1 MSETRFEF
9 DGITYDVESQ
19 SRRGV
24 TLAISRDG
32 AGLERLTVD
41 LYDLRSRTE
50 ALEALNAVDK
60 DVPWFEHLR
69 NLAVNV
75 KAGNGVSPNGVQD
88 ASSMPLAACAD
99 WPSDASDEAFHGLAG
114 DIVRTLEPHTES
126 DPHALLTI
134 SLVAFGN
141 SVGPEPHFR
150 VGQDEH
156 GLRLNAVL
164 VGPTGHGRKGMSQ
177 AEITSLFERADP
189 DFRKRVI
196 TGLSSGEGLIWAV
209 RDPIYKQEPIKE
221 KGHVVGYQEVQVDA
235 GVDDKRL
242 LVVEPEFARTLKA
255 IRREGNILS
264 AVIRQAWDSGNL
276 RTLTRNNPAVATGA
290 HISIIGHITPTEIR
304 RYLDSTEAANGFG
317 NRILWVAVRRSQF
330 LPEGGSAPEADLD
343 QIAKRLAD
351 ALSFAATAKEI
362 RRDAEARD
370 IWHAV
375 YPTLSQGKP
384 GLVGAATGRAEA
396 QVMRLASIYA
406 LMEQSTVI
414 GAPHLV
420 AALAFWE
427 RGEAT
432 ARYIFGDATG
442 DSVADTILREL
453 RARGPLTQTAIYSDI
468 FSRHVSA
475 ERIAR
480 ALGLLVEF
488 DLVESKTV
496 ETEGR
501 PATVW
506 SAKQS

>member
-1 MSETRFEF
+1 MNETRFEF
-9 DGITYDVESQ
+9 DGITYDVEGQ
-19 SRRGV
+19 SRSGV

-32 AGLERLTVD
+32 AAVERLTVN
-41 LYDLRSRTE
+41 LHDLRSRTE
-50 ALEALNAVDK
+50 ALEALKPIDNDT
-60 DVPWFEHLR
+60 PWWEHLR
-69 NLAVNV
+69 SLAANV
-75 KAGNGVSPNGVQD
+75 KAGNGASPNGVED
-88 ASSMPLAACAD
+88 VSSMPLTTCAD
-99 WPSDASDEAFHGLAG
+99 WPSDAGGEAFHGLAG
-114 DIVRTLEPHTES
+114 DIVQTLEPHTES
-126 DPHALLTI
+126 DPHALLAI

-189 DFRKRVI
+189 DVPKRMT

-209 RDPIYKQEPIKE
+209 RDPIYKQEAIKE
-221 KGHVVGYQEVQVDA
+221 KGRVVDYQQVQVDP

-242 LVVEPEFARTLKA
+242 LVVEPEFARTLKV
-255 IRREGNILS
+255 IHRDGNVLS

-276 RTLTRNNPAVATGA
+276 RVMTRNNPAQATGA
-290 HISIIGHITPTEIR
+290 HISVIGHITPEEIR

-317 NRILWVAVRRSQF
+317 NRILWVAVRRSKF
-330 LPEGGSAPEADLD
+330 LPEGGNAPEADLD
-343 QIAKRLAD
+343 QLAKRLAD
-351 ALSFAATAKEI
+351 ALSFAATARVI
-362 RRDAEARD
+362 SRNAEARD
-370 IWHAV
+370 MWHAV

-396 QVMRLASIYA
+396 QVMRLASIYT

-414 GAPHLV
+414 GAPQLM

-427 RGEAT
+427 RVEAT

-453 RARGPLTQTAIYSDI
+453 RTRGSMTQTAIYSDI
-468 FSRHVSA
+468 FNGHVSA
-475 ERIAR
+475 ERIGR
-480 ALGLLVEF
+480 ALGLLSEY
-488 DLVESKTV
+488 DLVGSETV
-496 ETEGR
+496 ETTGR